1 MNQAEGLVLFGK
13 SGSRW
18 FCKINGYEYLEI
30 SNFLWPARF
39 EHLQLI
45 ALCASTSLI
54 SKSEHSI
61 SITVDRIDFI

>member
-18 FCKINGYEYLEI
+18 FCNING
-30 SNFLWPARF
+30 F